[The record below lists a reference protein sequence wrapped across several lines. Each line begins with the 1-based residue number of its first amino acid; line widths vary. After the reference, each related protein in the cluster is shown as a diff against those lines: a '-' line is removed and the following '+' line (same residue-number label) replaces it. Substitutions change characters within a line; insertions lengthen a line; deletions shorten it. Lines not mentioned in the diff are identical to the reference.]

1 MDEYLNEKEQ
11 WERLLASL
19 RENAPWMIAGVAVVA
34 VAFGGWHLWEA
45 RQDRRALEAAALYQ
59 QALAAFTRNDL
70 DGGLKIA
77 DRVVQE
83 FGGSAMNK
91 WNEFTRFLRDVRAEM
106 RKVVA
111 PSRKEVRVT
120 TSVVVITV
128 FIFGVYFFLTDLVF
142 RTGMNAL
149 LKRLG
154 GMQ

>member
-1 MDEYLNEKEQ
+1 MATKTSAI
-11 WERLLASL
+11 ER
-19 RENAPWMIAGVAVVA
+19 
-34 VAFGGWHLWEA
+34 GGERSA
-45 RQDRRALEAAALYQ
+45 KRQEPGAL
-59 QALAAFTRNDL
+59 
-70 DGGLKIA
+70 
-77 DRVVQE
+77 QE